1 MTGKPREEKPEPKYT
16 FDNETQEDVLRLMVQ
31 DHDFA
36 DASVRWVKPGYFAT
50 PEKRSLA
57 SIALRF
63 FSTYKVLPRKA
74 QVTNEVDR
82 VYGGSAIHE
91 PLTELVERCFEELPY
106 SKEYTIDVV
115 SGFAKAQGWRE
126 AITEILPRIPQGKF
140 EEISKIAK
148 DADNIITTTE
158 AGGLWYFETVEER
171 IRRRVDEDDDLTG
184 VLPTG
189 IPELDR
195 LFRYGGVCPGEI
207 GLFIAPTNGGKSV
220 ALGQVARRGIWS
232 GANTALFSF
241 EMSSEKNADR
251 MDAGFTGT
259 EMSHLRPQTDTVLAE
274 MRKMARR
281 FGRKLWL
288 KRFPTKGATID
299 DIRASLDLL
308 ERKERWRP
316 NLIVLDYAAIV
327 KPTTPREQRHI
338 ELQEILEEFRGL
350 CVDKHAVGWT
360 AAQTN
365 KKGATAKVVTGTHVA
380 GSWDSLGICD
390 YIITITM
397 NDELREK
404 QEVILRVDKNRD
416 GIAKVT
422 IGPLRTDMAK
432 MCLVRHPLAPQG

>member
-1 MTGKPREEKPEPKYT
+1 MTGKPKEEKPEPKYT
-16 FDNETQEDVLRLMVQ
+16 FDNETQEDILRLMVQ

-36 DASVRWVKPGYFAT
+36 DAAVRWVKPGYFAT
-50 PEKRSLA
+50 PEKRALS
-57 SIALRF
+57 SIVLRF
-63 FSTYKVLPRKA
+63 FSTYKLLPRKA
-74 QVTNEVDR
+74 QVLNEVEK
-82 VYGGSAIHE
+82 VWSGSGIETSLA
-91 PLTELVERCFEELPY
+91 ELVNSSFDEIPY
-106 SKEYTIDVV
+106 SKEYTTDVV
-115 SGFAKAQGWRE
+115 AGFAQAQGWRE
-126 AITEILPRIPQGKF
+126 AVTEILPRIQQGKF
-140 EEISKIAK
+140 LEISKIVK
-148 DADNIITTTE
+148 KADSVITTTE
-158 AGGLWYFETVEER
+158 AGGLWYFETVDER
-171 IRRRVDEDDDLTG
+171 IRRRADDDDDLTG

-195 LFRYGGVCPGEI
+195 LLRYGGVCPGEI

-220 ALGQVARRGIWS
+220 ALGQIARRGIWS

-241 EMSSEKNADR
+241 EMSAEKNADR

-259 EMSHLRPQTDTVLAE
+259 DMSHLRPKTDLVLGE
-274 MRKMARR
+274 MQKMARR
-281 FGRKLWL
+281 FGRRLWI
-288 KRFPTKGATID
+288 KRYPTKGATID
-299 DIRASLDLL
+299 DMRASLDLL

-350 CVDKHAVGWT
+350 CVDKNAVGWT
-360 AAQTN
+360 ASQTN

-404 QEVILRVDKNRD
+404 HEVILRVDKNRD

-422 IGPLRTDMAK
+422 IGPLKTDMAK
-432 MCLVRHPLAPQG
+432 MCLVRHPLAG